1 MNEKIF
7 EKIYNLKIMM
17 NQLLVHGKT

>member
-7 EKIYNLKIMM
+7 EQIYNLKIMM
-17 NQLLVHGKT
+17 NQLLVHDKT

>member
-17 NQLLVHGKT
+17 NQLLVHDKT